1 MNNNNNEAPKK
12 GSKMKTVLKWIGF
25 GAVVAGGTYV
35 LATNKW
41 GSRDKVVSGTKSCGN
56 WVKGLF
62 TKNDTTTVVREQP
75 QEMTG
80 CIYQQPQREQQP
92 AQRNNF
98 ERREDRRD
106 QRREF
111 NNNSYKH

>member
-12 GSKMKTVLKWIGF
+12 GSKIKTVLKWIGL

-41 GSRDKVVSGTKSCGN
+41 GSRDKVVSGAKTSGK

-62 TKNDTTTVVREQP
+62 TKSKTTTVAHQP
-75 QEMTG
+75 QETVG
-80 CIYQQPQREQQP
+80 CTYSQPQYEQQP
-92 AQRNNF
+92 AQRNF

>member
-62 TKNDTTTVVREQP
+62 TKSDTTVVREQP